1 MREAEKKN
9 RIRIEKENE
18 KDWIELKTE
27 SSKNVTLCNW
37 SFVCLFEVLID

>member
-27 SSKNVTLCNW
+27 SSKM
-37 SFVCLFEVLID
+37 